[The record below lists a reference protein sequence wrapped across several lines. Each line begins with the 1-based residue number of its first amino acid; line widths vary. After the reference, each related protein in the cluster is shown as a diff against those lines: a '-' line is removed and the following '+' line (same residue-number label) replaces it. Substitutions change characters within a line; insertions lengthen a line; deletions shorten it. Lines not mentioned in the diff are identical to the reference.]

1 MAESQFPLQVD
12 QIKRLQDFPQS
23 QAANIARYQT
33 LRQRSNLTSEEQ
45 MELQQLSSIL
55 STYILTAEDF
65 NLMASAIEATQVH
78 LKNNVDGYIQAK
90 QEEFNNIVQTKE
102 QMFTNTIE
110 IKEQE
115 FNATLNNF
123 TVRDQYNPTVIYQ
136 KWNIVT
142 YGYETYL
149 SKHDNNI
156 GNTPVGDASDAH
168 WAKIAY
174 RGKQGV
180 PGLGLVFVGE
190 YNNAMTY
197 QPQNAVRYNNK
208 IYYCITPTTG
218 NLPTDTNYWILFYDS
233 QPIVVSS
240 TPPENP
246 NANPVW
252 IDISA

>member
-65 NLMASAIEATQVH
+65 NLMASAIESTQAH

-102 QMFTNTIE
+102 Q
-110 IKEQE
+110 E
-115 FNATLNNF
+115 FNTTLNNF
-123 TVRDQYNPTVIYQ
+123 TVRGQYDPTVIYQ

-180 PGLGLVFVGE
+180 PGLGLVFMGE

-197 QPQNAVRYNNK
+197 HPQNAVRYNNK
-208 IYYCITPTTG
+208 IYYCIATTTG
-218 NLPTDTNYWILFYDS
+218 NLPTDTDYWTLFYDS
-233 QPIVVSS
+233 QPVVISS
-240 TPPENP
+240 TSPENP
-246 NANPVW
+246 NVNPVW
-252 IDISA
+252 IDTSV

>member
-55 STYILTAEDF
+55 SDYILTAEDF
-65 NLMASAIEATQVH
+65 NLMASAIESTQVH

-102 QMFTNTIE
+102 Q
-110 IKEQE
+110 E
-115 FNATLNNF
+115 FNTTLNNF

-149 SKHDNNI
+149 SKHDNNV

-180 PGLGLVFVGE
+180 PGLGLVFMGE

-197 QPQNAVRYNNK
+197 HPQNAVRYNNK
-208 IYYCITPTTG
+208 IYYCIAPTTG
-218 NLPTDTNYWILFYDS
+218 NLPTDTDYWTLFYDS
-233 QPIVVSS
+233 QPVVISPTS
-240 TPPENP
+240 PENP
-246 NANPVW
+246 NVNPVW
-252 IDISA
+252 IDTSV

>member
-65 NLMASAIEATQVH
+65 NLMASAIEATQQFT
-78 LKNNVDGYIQAK
+78 KDNVDGYFQSK
-90 QEEFNNIVQTKE
+90 QEEFE
-102 QMFTNTIE
+102 QV
-110 IKEQE
+110 
-115 FNATLNNF
+115 LNKF
-123 TVRDQYNPTVIYQ
+123 TVKGQYDNTVTYQ
-136 KWNIVT
+136 KWNVVT
-142 YGYETYL
+142 YDYETYI
-149 SKHDNNI
+149 SKHDNNL

-208 IYYCITPTTG
+208 IYYCIAPTTG
-218 NLPTDTNYWILFYDS
+218 NLPTDTNYWSLFYDS